1 MSFFS
6 TSTTLELEPPDFRSD
21 DLTQRSEQLRALL
34 FVSSSSDRTALDAQ
48 RGSHDRR

>member
-34 FVSSSSDRTALDAQ
+34 FREFVERPHRT
-48 RGSHDRR
+48 RRAARLP